1 VNGRW
6 RVRSDSVGWSRTG
19 DTVAAN
25 APAPLGSRAWVDA
38 LVWRAVSS
46 LRNVEVE
53 AAISGRLSSPSV
65 DVSSNVGGRVAGALR
80 QAVSAEVS
88 RVEAQVKARVDSLVS
103 QQVTAAKGKL
113 AALDTGPL
121 KSLTDDQGALNGVE
135 AQLQQKLR
143 SLTGGI
149 PGLRLP

>member
-1 VNGRW
+1 
-6 RVRSDSVGWSRTG
+6 
-19 DTVAAN
+19 
-25 APAPLGSRAWVDA
+25 
-38 LVWRAVSS
+38 
-46 LRNVEVE
+46 
-53 AAISGRLSSPSV
+53 V
-65 DVSSNVGGRVAGALR
+65 DVSSNVGGQVAGALR

-88 RVEAQVKARVDSLVS
+88 KVEAQVRARVDSLVG
-103 QQVTAAKGKL
+103 QQVSAAKGKL

-149 PGLRLP
+149 GGLRLP